1 MRRPSSVS
9 LLPFL
14 LACLGCASLRP
25 FEEIRRAEPEDRFL
39 RIGDQL
45 VHVEMAGAGPPLVLV
60 HGFGASTYSWRLVM
74 PRLAESFRVIAVDL
88 SGFGYTQRLAD
99 RARYTRE
106 AQGELILAV
115 MKALGVDSAHL
126 MGHSYGGGISLWIA
140 WKHPERVRSLVL
152 VDSSA
157 PTYSYDRRSRAA
169 AFRPLTAFYLRTWV
183 LRPSIVRKALLRSFY
198 DDSLVTPELVQAYWE
213 RVRIEGVI
221 DAYHGLTVPVR
232 GPVEKVALE
241 EIRVPTL
248 VVWGAEDQLI
258 SAESGRRAAA
268 RMPNAEFALLEKTGH
283 VPMEER
289 PEELLRLVLPFLE
302 RQAGKTPAKS
312 SESEPSRSGGGTLA
326 GEGL

>member
-1 MRRPSSVS
+1 MRRSFFPV
-9 LLPFL
+9 LPFL

-25 FEEIRRAEPEDRFL
+25 FEEIRREEPEDRFL

-45 VHVEMAGAGPPLVLV
+45 VHVEMAGSGPPLVLV
-60 HGFGASTYSWRLVM
+60 HGFGASTYSWRRVM
-74 PRLAESFRVIAVDL
+74 PTLAESFRVIAVDL

-115 MKALGVDSAHL
+115 MDALGFESAHL
-126 MGHSYGGGISLWIA
+126 MGHSYGGGISLWLA

-169 AFRPLTAFYLRTWV
+169 SFRPLTSLFLRTWV

-198 DDSLVTPELVQAYWE
+198 DDSLVTPELVQAYWD

-221 DAYHGLTVPVR
+221 DAYYGLTVPVR
-232 GPVEKVALE
+232 GPVDQVVLE
-241 EIRVPTL
+241 EIRTPTFI
-248 VVWGAEDQLI
+248 VWGAEDPLI
-258 SAESGRRAAA
+258 SVESGRRAAA
-268 RMPNAEFALLEKTGH
+268 RMPDATFTVMERTGH

-289 PEELLRLVLPFLE
+289 PEELLQLVLPFLK
-302 RQAGKTPAKS
+302 RQAG
-312 SESEPSRSGGGTLA
+312 
-326 GEGL
+326 